1 MSHKGPK
8 KGGDSVQALFLVLNK
23 TEQLNQVLK
32 TLYDCGVRGATI
44 MNSTG
49 MGRQLSR
56 QVPIF
61 ASLGYLTDGDRPYNY
76 TIFAVMKDDKVP
88 RVIDALNRLLGDL
101 SRPGTGILFTVPVG
115 TVVGL
120 APELPA
126 TEVQAGEDQ
135 RNSG

>member
-1 MSHKGPK
+1 M
-8 KGGDSVQALFLVLNK
+8 QALFLVLNK

-76 TIFAVMKDDKVP
+76 TVFAVMKDDKVP

-135 RNSG
+135 RDGG